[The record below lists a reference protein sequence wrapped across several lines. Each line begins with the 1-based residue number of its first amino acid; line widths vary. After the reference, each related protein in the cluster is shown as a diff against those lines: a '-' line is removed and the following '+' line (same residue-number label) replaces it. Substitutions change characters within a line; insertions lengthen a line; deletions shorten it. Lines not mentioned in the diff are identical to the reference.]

1 VTAPQNNF
9 IYRVPRNE
17 DGNIN
22 LKHGTIK
29 YNNPTETKVK
39 YSKETRLGLGVALVM
54 LPQLGLNEG
63 TRFANCATGNQLG
76 LMPLDAHFNQD
87 LHSQTDYHVLL
98 LNSLPDDDKRIFLN
112 EPQRNARK
120 LTNASGIHLLDLML
134 VLQLQKGSR
143 RILTELLMEPI

>member
-54 LPQLGLNEG
+54 LPGGREEGRCCERFDYTEEVVVSNSDWNKLIQNE
-63 TRFANCATGNQLG
+63 
-76 LMPLDAHFNQD
+76 
-87 LHSQTDYHVLL
+87 
-98 LNSLPDDDKRIFLN
+98 I
-112 EPQRNARK
+112 QR
-120 LTNASGIHLLDLML
+120 
-134 VLQLQKGSR
+134 V
-143 RILTELLMEPI
+143 